1 MKMSDLARQLPLR
14 RDPKLI
20 SAPMDGELVMMSE
33 EADAYYGLGGIGPR
47 IWDLLE
53 QPISLNQLTVQL
65 CEEFDVDEATC
76 REDAAAFIGEL
87 INAKLVHIAD

>member
-1 MKMSDLARQLPLR
+1 MSDFDPNALLR